1 MYSLTTEPDL
11 NFFFL
16 TMKLCYVKIII
27 LKEVSMNKEELK
39 NDDEFISI
47 LTHELKN
54 PLNAIKI
61 SSQLMEKEIRS
72 PKKLNS
78 QDYLLELLSKIDK
91 QGDNILNILDTFS
104 RVNKL
109 RFLERSA
116 VSVNQILSEVLE
128 NLRPFII
135 NFNVKI
141 LTDYDLK
148 MPKLLLNP
156 GLIKEAFYN
165 VVLNSVQV
173 SDSIVIS
180 SEFDRESVIIRI
192 RDNGPGIS
200 PENQAKVFTP
210 YFTMK
215 KTGSG
220 LGLYFAKKIIE
231 SYGGEISFH
240 SILNSGTE
248 FKIKFKVSEI
258 KE

>member
-1 MYSLTTEPDL
+1 
-11 NFFFL
+11 
-16 TMKLCYVKIII
+16 
-27 LKEVSMNKEELK
+27 MNKEELK